1 MRIAPLSLF
10 VTAALLATSAFAQD
24 TATVNAIESEL
35 TAKQAELDNFTTVL
49 DKHIAEETRLQSQ
62 LGLLRKRSTELE
74 KEKNQALDAMN
85 EMYRR
90 MIDDPNLDISAAQT
104 RYQQSVATHKQNK
117 DDIAMQLAAIAAQR
131 KEIEQIR
138 VAKHTLVN
146 TLENLKDQL
155 STARVERLRNEFT
168 REGTLEVEHT
178 INCKRTET
186 LAACEQRGQQLGLQK
201 ATKRFI
207 DQIFANLTEQ
217 RVVEPKRNIAGAQ
230 VQVMSSHVVNSAFSG
245 QGNYTVNLSVTMR
258 GDVNGSRLC
267 GLLNIDNRFCSE
279 YGQPLAIGY
288 QSVYPT
294 TYSDAQ
300 LSFPEDAPVAPASN
314 TSDTVSVA
322 KMEVAPIVETSLKKS
337 EPLPEK
343 KTTVEFTVRI

>member
-1 MRIAPLSLF
+1 M
-10 VTAALLATSAFAQD
+10 
-24 TATVNAIESEL
+24 
-35 TAKQAELDNFTTVL
+35 
-49 DKHIAEETRLQSQ
+49 
-62 LGLLRKRSTELE
+62 
-74 KEKNQALDAMN
+74 
-85 EMYRR
+85 
-90 MIDDPNLDISAAQT
+90 
-104 RYQQSVATHKQNK
+104 
-117 DDIAMQLAAIAAQR
+117 
-131 KEIEQIR
+131 
-138 VAKHTLVN
+138 
-146 TLENLKDQL
+146 
-155 STARVERLRNEFT
+155 
-168 REGTLEVEHT
+168 
-178 INCKRTET
+178 
-186 LAACEQRGQQLGLQK
+186 
-201 ATKRFI
+201 
-207 DQIFANLTEQ
+207 
-217 RVVEPKRNIAGAQ
+217 
-230 VQVMSSHVVNSAFSG
+230 NSAFSG